1 MSDISTIIIAFVIAG
16 ALLGIEYFLGKQKN
30 CLLGGIIPLISVI
43 LTICVFKFTKLTL
56 TFRNLVPYIILI
68 NTLLMEWEYGRKKYK
83 KEKEAELDKM
93 KAQDID

>member
-30 CLLGGIIPLISVI
+30 FLLGGIIPLISVI
-43 LTICVFKFTKLTL
+43 FAICVFKFTKLAL
-56 TFRNLVPYIILI
+56 TFRNLSPYIML
-68 NTLLMEWEYGRKKYK
+68 TTMLLAEWEYGHKSYK